1 MSEKQVK
8 ESQSHVAA
16 PFFAQAGVER
26 DIDTL
31 FVKQIPT
38 NKIYIH
44 IGNI

>member
-16 PFFAQAGVER
+16 PLFAHAGVER

-31 FVKQIPT
+31 FVKQIST
-38 NKIYIH
+38 D
-44 IGNI
+44 